1 MPGRCFDSRPSAPP
15 GKTMSDIVHWTYGC
29 DAAWS
34 TEGQQRNACRAW
46 VGNRTG
52 DWSPPWCC
60 DRMQA
65 RNSPWLERLE
75 GQSLWLRLRPG
86 DVIVAAAPELVFRGH
101 ADCRDSLPRL
111 KARGVTPEVVENR
124 FDLASDAG
132 RAEVHRA
139 IAHVRASGRGG

>member
-15 GKTMSDIVHWTYGC
+15 GKTMSDIVHWTY
-29 DAAWS
+29 
-34 TEGQQRNACRAW
+34 ACRAW

-111 KARGVTPEVVENR
+111 KARGVTLEFVENR